1 MNNIELVELYLQ
13 KRGIDL
19 HDTKPLPLTG
29 WQFVEAVWPLNERFR
44 PVIERIR
51 SLDYDTAFIEE
62 ANEAIRRFINHDNSN
77 WDDVSSGAW
86 RVLLERQQQSITAAV
101 GHFELN
107 NIPVT
112 RIPSGLTESQITPVV
127 LLLLLHN
134 MQLPF
139 PIAERSSMT
148 IPAGSAKASLKLH

>member
-1 MNNIELVELYLQ
+1 MNNIELVASYLK

-19 HDTKPLPLTG
+19 HDTEPLPLSG

-51 SLDYDTAFIEE
+51 SIDYDKAFIEE
-62 ANEAIRRFINHDNSN
+62 ANEAIRRFINHDNPN
-77 WDDVSSGAW
+77 WDDISAGAW
-86 RVLLERQQQSITAAV
+86 RVLLERQQQSITSAV

-107 NIPVT
+107 NLPVT
-112 RIPSGLTESQITPVV
+112 HIPSGLTENQLTPVV
-127 LLLLLHN
+127 SLLSLHN